1 MLILIRS
8 LTFAAVKGIGA
19 LALGGVILWQ
29 RSEHSGPQKCVAY
42 VHVSAARV
50 EVMVDDVAYQ
60 VESLGETPIVC
71 EISPGRHILR
81 MSRGE
86 RVLYEEEFTLGPGKE
101 IVLMAWEPLGESPAR
116 ATSPSLS
123 LTVSSK

>member
-1 MLILIRS
+1 
-8 LTFAAVKGIGA
+8 
-19 LALGGVILWQ
+19 
-29 RSEHSGPQKCVAY
+29 
-42 VHVSAARV
+42 
-50 EVMVDDVAYQ
+50 MVDDVAYQ
-60 VESLGETPIVC
+60 VESLWETPIVC

-101 IVLMAWEPLGESPAR
+101 IVLMAWEQPGESRAR